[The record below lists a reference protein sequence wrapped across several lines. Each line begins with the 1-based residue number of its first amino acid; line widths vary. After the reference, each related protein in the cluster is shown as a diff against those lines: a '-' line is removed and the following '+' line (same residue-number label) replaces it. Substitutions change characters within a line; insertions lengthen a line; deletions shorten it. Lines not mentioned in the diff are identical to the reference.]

1 MKKLRLFNLLLL
13 LSASIGF
20 ASISSFSTLKSS
32 QNIIEVKADN
42 EIDYDTFILQYTE
55 IRNKQSEA
63 GRPSACDATV
73 YEYNDIMEIYGKL
86 NQNDRQKVVL
96 TEDPIQPI
104 YTIGQYI
111 NELVKKFY
119 NPTAANSVSKPKL
132 DQSTTIIIAVVVS
145 IFGMSAISVLYILKN
160 KKVIE

>member
-1 MKKLRLFNLLLL
+1 
-13 LSASIGF
+13 
-20 ASISSFSTLKSS
+20 
-32 QNIIEVKADN
+32 
-42 EIDYDTFILQYTE
+42 
-55 IRNKQSEA
+55 
-63 GRPSACDATV
+63 
-73 YEYNDIMEIYGKL
+73 MEIYSKL
-86 NQNDRQKVVL
+86 NQNDRQKAVL